1 MKVAGVIAE
10 YNPFH
15 NGHKYQLEQIR
26 QKTKADYIIV
36 AMSGDFLQRGVP
48 ALTDKYTRARMALS
62 AGADLVLEL
71 PAVWAASSAEY
82 FAAGGVAL
90 LGKTGV
96 VDHLCYGCETV
107 DTDLFHAIVSVLFEN
122 LSGTPSAA
130 GSGKFQESLSSLLK
144 SGASFPTARSQA
156 VAACLPGVP
165 SATISAFLSSP
176 NNILGLEYEKALRRW
191 NLEQEASVSFPG
203 RQISGIPLQRV
214 GEGYHSNRMDGSFAS
229 ATAIRSTLFSACS
242 TAISS
247 KESVPSTSVFA
258 QVQSQMPAESFSILE
273 ANGFGSLLDTDD
285 FSDALYTKLLL
296 YQHCGYEKFADCSR
310 ELSCKIQKYLH
321 QFVSFSQFA
330 SLLKSKEITYTRICR
345 VLLHILLNIMQKD
358 YAVSSMDERISYL
371 RVLGF
376 RRDSAPLLSAIKKEA
391 SAPLITKV
399 ADASHVLSDD
409 RFWQHDLFAADLY
422 RGISSIHQG
431 LTLPNEYQHSLVIV

>member
-1 MKVAGVIAE
+1 MKVAGIIAE

-15 NGHKYQLEQIR
+15 NGHKYQLEQVR
-26 QKTKADYIIV
+26 KRTDADYIII

-48 ALTDKYTRARMALS
+48 ALSDKHTRARMALS

-71 PAVWAASSAEY
+71 PTVWATSSAEY

-96 VDHLCYGCETV
+96 VDHLCYGCETM
-107 DTDLFHAIVSVLFEN
+107 DTNLFHAIVSVL
-122 LSGTPSAA
+122 SANTSA
-130 GSGKFQESLSSLLK
+130 GSGKFQEYLSALLK
-144 SGASFPTARSQA
+144 SGASFPTARSKA
-156 VAACLPGVP
+156 VAACLPDIP
-165 SATISAFLSSP
+165 SGTISAFLSSP
-176 NNILGLEYEKALRRW
+176 NNILGLEYEKSLCRW
-191 NLEQEASVSFPG
+191 NHEQAVSVSV
-203 RQISGIPLQRV
+203 SGKQMSGFPLQRV

-229 ATAIRSTLFSACS
+229 ATAIRNTLFSAYS
-242 TAISS
+242 VDVSS
-247 KESVPSTSVFA
+247 KKANDVSSAFA
-258 QVQSQMPAESFSILE
+258 QIQSQLPAESFSILE
-273 ANGFGSLLDTDD
+273 ASAFASLLDTDD

-310 ELSCKIQKYLH
+310 ELSCKIKKHLH
-321 QFVSFSQFA
+321 QFMSFSQFA

-345 VLLHILLNIMQKD
+345 VLLHILLNIMQED
-358 YAVSSMDERISYL
+358 YTVSSMNERITYL

-409 RFWQHDLFAADLY
+409 RFWQHDLFSADLY

-431 LTLPNEYQHSLVIV
+431 LTLPNEYQHPLVIV

>member
-26 QKTKADYIIV
+26 QKTKADYIVV

-48 ALTDKYTRARMALS
+48 ALTDKYNRARMALS

-71 PAVWAASSAEY
+71 PAVWATSSAEY
-82 FAAGGVAL
+82 FAAGGVTL

-96 VDHLCYGCETV
+96 IDYLCYGCETV
-107 DTDLFHAIVSVLFEN
+107 DTDLFHAIVSVLSEN
-122 LSGTPSAA
+122 LSGNTSA
-130 GSGKFQESLSSLLK
+130 GSGKFQEHLSTLLK
-144 SGASFPTARSQA
+144 SGVSFPTARSKA
-156 VAACLPGVP
+156 VAACLPDVP
-165 SATISAFLSSP
+165 SETVASFLSSP

-191 NLEQEASVSFPG
+191 TQEQNSSISFSG

-214 GEGYHSNRMDGSFAS
+214 GEGYHSNRIDGSFAS
-229 ATAIRSTLFSACS
+229 ATAIRSALFSACS
-242 TAISS
+242 TDISS
-247 KESVPSTSVFA
+247 AESIPATSAFA
-258 QVQSQMPAESFSILE
+258 QIQSQMPAESFSFLQT
-273 ANGFGSLLDTDD
+273 NGFGSLLDTDD

-296 YQHCGYEKFADCSR
+296 YQHCGYENFADCSR
-310 ELSCKIQKYLH
+310 ELSCKIQNYLH

-345 VLLHILLNIMQKD
+345 VLLHILLNIMQED
-358 YAVSSMDERISYL
+358 YAVSSMNERISYL

-376 RRDSAPLLSAIKKEA
+376 RKDSAPLLSAIKKET

-399 ADASHVLSDD
+399 ADASHVLSGD
-409 RFWQHDLFAADLY
+409 RFWQHDLFAANLY

-431 LTLPNEYQHSLVIV
+431 LTLPNEYQHPLVIV

>member
-62 AGADLVLEL
+62 AGADLILEL
-71 PAVWAASSAEY
+71 PAVWATSSAEY

-107 DTDLFHAIVSVLFEN
+107 DTDLFHAIVSVLSEN
-122 LSGTPSAA
+122 LSVNPSA
-130 GSGKFQESLSSLLK
+130 GSGKFQKYLSSLLK
-144 SGASFPTARSQA
+144 SGASFPAARSQA
-156 VAACLPGVP
+156 VAACLPDIP
-165 SATISAFLSSP
+165 SGTISAFLSSP
-176 NNILGLEYEKALRRW
+176 NNILGLEYEKALLRW
-191 NLEQEASVSFPG
+191 NQEQKASVSFSG

-229 ATAIRSTLFSACS
+229 ATAIRSTLFSTCS
-242 TAISS
+242 TDISS
-247 KESVPSTSVFA
+247 KKSGPATSALA
-258 QVQSQMPAESFSILE
+258 QIRSQMPAESFSILE
-273 ANGFGSLLDTDD
+273 ANGLGSLLDTDD

-345 VLLHILLNIMQKD
+345 VFLHILLNIMQED
-358 YAVSSMDERISYL
+358 YAVSSMNERISYL

-391 SAPLITKV
+391 SARLITKV

-409 RFWQHDLFAADLY
+409 LFWQHDLFSADLY
-422 RGISSIHQG
+422 RGISSIHQK
-431 LTLPNEYQHSLVIV
+431 LTLPNEYQHPLVIV

>member
-130 GSGKFQESLSSLLK
+130 GSGKFQEYLSFKRRSV
-144 SGASFPTARSQA
+144 FPNCTEPGGR
-156 VAACLPGVP
+156 CLPARHP
-165 SATISAFLSSP
+165 F
-176 NNILGLEYEKALRRW
+176 RDD
-191 NLEQEASVSFPG
+191 FC
-203 RQISGIPLQRV
+203 
-214 GEGYHSNRMDGSFAS
+214 
-229 ATAIRSTLFSACS
+229 LF
-242 TAISS
+242 
-247 KESVPSTSVFA
+247 VFA
-258 QVQSQMPAESFSILE
+258 QQYF
-273 ANGFGSLLDTDD
+273 
-285 FSDALYTKLLL
+285 
-296 YQHCGYEKFADCSR
+296 
-310 ELSCKIQKYLH
+310 
-321 QFVSFSQFA
+321 
-330 SLLKSKEITYTRICR
+330 RI
-345 VLLHILLNIMQKD
+345 
-358 YAVSSMDERISYL
+358 
-371 RVLGF
+371 
-376 RRDSAPLLSAIKKEA
+376 
-391 SAPLITKV
+391 
-399 ADASHVLSDD
+399 
-409 RFWQHDLFAADLY
+409 
-422 RGISSIHQG
+422 GI
-431 LTLPNEYQHSLVIV
+431 